1 MKFYD
6 RNTGIYIADSNED
19 LLACTAVSYGEIKDL
34 LSGYILSVSGWRALF
49 ARSKD
54 ENDHDADVGDGDRI
68 IAAAAASAFFSYLS
82 KDHPRILIGS
92 DTRPT
97 WRMLTA
103 IAARILIALGAD
115 VDLLGIASAPEIMA
129 YSSSGYDGFLYVSA
143 SHNPI
148 GHNGFKFG
156 VSGGV
161 LESVE
166 EEKVKNIFLSCM
178 DDGIAERMRRLS
190 ASVSEE
196 SYRAV
201 LKHHE
206 TVKRRALR
214 HYSSFVLHTAH
225 ADDDAMIPFG
235 IVVDFNGS
243 ARSASIDIPFLR
255 SHGADVM
262 ALNSVPGQIVHGIIP
277 EGCNLDDARKA
288 LERAHRGNHRFIL
301 GYAPDNDGDRGNFVY
316 IARNGKACALS
327 AQEGFA
333 LVSSIELA
341 HAVMMHPGKR
351 VAIAVNG
358 PTSLLLDDI
367 ASRLG
372 AEVFRSDIGEAN
384 VVSLADRLRREG
396 CSVPICG
403 EGSNGGCI
411 VYPAKVRD
419 PMNSLMAIA
428 KLWSVPGLY
437 GFLMKALGKKSK
449 AISIDVVLSAFP
461 EYLMTPSSSPAAVL
475 NIRSRDWPM
484 MKREYARIAEAEAD
498 ANMPECAVRYEIR
511 EYEGSDEIV
520 SPYVVGTPTGGV
532 KLQFLSADSAPVA
545 YIWLS
550 RSRTEP
556 VCRIMACVK
565 GGNMAI
571 HDHLL
576 AWQRSM
582 EERADRVVF

>member
-19 LLACTAVSYGEIKDL
+19 LLACTAASYDEIKAL
-34 LSGYILSVSGWRALF
+34 LSGYILSVSGWRAVF

-54 ENDHDADVGDGDRI
+54 ENDHSSDVGDGDRI
-68 IAAAAASAFFSYLS
+68 IAAAAASAFFSYLG
-82 KDHPRILIGS
+82 KDHPRILLGS

-97 WRMLTA
+97 GRMLTA

-115 VDLLGIASAPEIMA
+115 VDFLGIASAPEIMA
-129 YSSSGYDGFLYVSA
+129 YSGSGYDGFLYVSA

-156 VSGGV
+156 MRGGV
-161 LESVE
+161 LESAE
-166 EEKVKNIFLSCM
+166 EEKVKSIFLSHM
-178 DDGIAERMRRLS
+178 DDGIAERMRTFS

-196 SYRAV
+196 SYRTV

-206 TVKRRALR
+206 TVKRRSLR
-214 HYSSFVLHTAH
+214 YYASFVLHTAH

-255 SHGADVM
+255 SHGADVL

-277 EGCNLDDARKA
+277 EGSNLDDARKA
-288 LERAHRGNHRFIL
+288 LEKAYRRNPRFIL
-301 GYAPDNDGDRGNFVY
+301 GYVPDNDGDRGNFVY
-316 IARNGKACALS
+316 IARTGKACALS

-341 HAVMMHPGKR
+341 HAVMMHPGRKA
-351 VAIAVNG
+351 AIAVNG

-372 AEVFRSDIGEAN
+372 VEVFRSDIGEAN
-384 VVSLADRLRREG
+384 VVSLADRLRSEG
-396 CSVPICG
+396 YSVPICG

-437 GFLMKALGKKSK
+437 GFLMKALGKKGR
-449 AISIDVVLSAFP
+449 AVSIDAVLSAFP
-461 EYLMTPSSSPAAVL
+461 EYLMTPSSSPDAVL
-475 NIRSRDWPM
+475 GIRSRDWPM
-484 MKREYARIAEAEAD
+484 MKREYVRIAEAEAA
-498 ANMPECAVRYEIR
+498 ANMPEGAVRYEIR

-520 SPYVVGTPTGGV
+520 SPYAAGTPTGGV
-532 KLQFLSADSAPVA
+532 KLQFLSADSSPVA

-565 GGNMAI
+565 GRNAAV

-576 AWQRSM
+576 AWLRSM